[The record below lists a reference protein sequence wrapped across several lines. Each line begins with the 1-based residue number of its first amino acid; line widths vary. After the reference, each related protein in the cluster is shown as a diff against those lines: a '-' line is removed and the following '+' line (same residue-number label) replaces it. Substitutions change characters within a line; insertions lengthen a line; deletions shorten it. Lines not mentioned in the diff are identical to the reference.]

1 MKYAFLQPEDSSTVS
16 EQGQKCQQPSGAFNA
31 FKFMNFALA
40 AATLGKSVT
49 NFYLHKHN

>member
-16 EQGQKCQQPSGAFNA
+16 EQGQKCQQPSGAFNS

-49 NFYLHKHN
+49 YLQKHK